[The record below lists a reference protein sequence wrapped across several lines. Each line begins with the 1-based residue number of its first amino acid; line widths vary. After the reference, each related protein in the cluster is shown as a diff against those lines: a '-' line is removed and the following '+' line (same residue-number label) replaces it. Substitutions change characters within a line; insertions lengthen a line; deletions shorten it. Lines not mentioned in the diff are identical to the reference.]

1 MYKLSK
7 KRVKKLEPGHQYIVV
22 NLNAKLQPL
31 DRLDYFE
38 DPLDEILRSKNIGE
52 VAGGGSLLSES
63 KEIESCDIEIE
74 VNSSTDDVIAIL
86 KDTLEK
92 LGAPK
97 GSKLIIEEQDKEI
110 PAGISEGLAL
120 YLNGTDL
127 DHKVYQES
135 DSQFVFDELNRLL
148 HGKGRVLSHW
158 QGPAETALYMYGF
171 SFTEMKSLI
180 NEFVTTYPLCQKCRI
195 EQIA

>member
-7 KRVKKLEPGHQYIVV
+7 KRVKKAGTDVQYVV
-22 NLNAKLQPL
+22 ANLNAKLQPL

-38 DPLDEILRSKNIGE
+38 DPLDEILRSKNTGE
-52 VAGGGSLLSES
+52 VSGGGSLLTES

-74 VNSSTDDVIAIL
+74 VKSSTDDVIAII
-86 KDTLEK
+86 KDALES

-97 GSKLIIEEQDKEI
+97 GSKLIIEEHGKEI
-110 PAGISEGLAL
+110 LLGISEGLAI

-127 DHKVYQES
+127 DAKVYQES
-135 DSQFVFDELNRLL
+135 DSNYVFDELNRLL
-148 HGKGRVLSHW
+148 HGTGRVLSYW
-158 QGPAETALYMYGF
+158 QGPTETALYMYGI
-171 SFTEMKSLI
+171 SFDKMKSLI
-180 NEFVTTYPLCQKCRI
+180 NEFVNTHPLFEKCRI